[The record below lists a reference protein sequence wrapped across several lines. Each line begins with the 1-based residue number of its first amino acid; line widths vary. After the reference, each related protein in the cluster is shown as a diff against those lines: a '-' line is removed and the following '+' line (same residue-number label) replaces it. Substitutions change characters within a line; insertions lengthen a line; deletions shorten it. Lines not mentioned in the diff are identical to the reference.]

1 MTHRKGDRPA
11 ERIVSLGPSVTSI
24 LVALGAKQKLVGV
37 TKWCKD
43 VVPPNTLRGL
53 PELGDCWAFDVKAV
67 LRLRPT
73 LVIGSVPYKPELIAS
88 LLHAPVPFLATNPRS
103 LADIYAEIHLLGRI
117 AGRQA
122 AAARLVASMK
132 RELASVA
139 RQAQRRSAGLKPR
152 VYAEAWP
159 NPRISSPPWVAEL
172 IAVAGG
178 EMAVPAGQKVSEQ
191 QVVAAKPDVIVI
203 AWAAAGDRP
212 QARKELARMATLPG
226 WRNLPAIRNQRVHV
240 IRDEWLNTPG
250 PPLVQGTRALLEVL
264 HPVTRSLQ

>member
-1 MTHRKGDRPA
+1 MQRNKNKAA

-24 LVALGAKQKLVGV
+24 LVALGAKHKLVGV

-43 VVPPNTLRGL
+43 VVPPEALRGL
-53 PELGDCWAFDVKAV
+53 PELGDCWAFDVQAV
-67 LRLRPT
+67 MRLHPT
-73 LVIGSVPYKPELIAS
+73 LVIGSVPYRPELIAS
-88 LLHAPVPFLATNPRS
+88 LLRAPVPFLATNPRS
-103 LADIYAEIHLLGRI
+103 LADIYAEIRLLGRI

-122 AAARLVASMK
+122 AADKLVTTMK

-139 RQAQRRSAGLKPR
+139 RLAQRRSAGSKPR

-172 IAVAGG
+172 IAIAGG
-178 EMAVPAGQKVSEQ
+178 EMVVPAGEKVGEQ
-191 QVVAAKPDVIVI
+191 QVAAAKPDVIII

-212 QARKELARMATLPG
+212 QARKEIARMAALPG
-226 WRNLPAIRNQRVHV
+226 WRNLPAIRNLRVHV

-250 PPLVQGTRALLEVL
+250 PPLVKGARALLDIL
-264 HPVTRSLQ
+264 HPVTHSHR